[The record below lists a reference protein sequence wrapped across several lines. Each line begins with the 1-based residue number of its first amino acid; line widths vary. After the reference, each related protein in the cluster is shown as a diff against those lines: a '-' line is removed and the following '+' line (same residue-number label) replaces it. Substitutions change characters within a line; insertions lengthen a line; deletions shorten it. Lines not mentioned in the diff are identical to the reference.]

1 MNVIKMRF
9 QLKMLPNKKACLS
22 NLPVG
27 AVIQSSYVVE
37 SAASDWLEEI
47 LGRSAQEIPCRD
59 RRKKLKILHKTEQM
73 IYCIVKVMVL
83 T

>member
-9 QLKMLPNKKACLS
+9 QPKIMPYKKAVVI
-22 NLPVG
+22 LPVD

-47 LGRSAQEIPCRD
+47 LGRSAQEIPCENE
-59 RRKKLKILHKTEQM
+59 RKKETEKSAQN
-73 IYCIVKVMVL
+73 
-83 T
+83 